1 MATQTGKMVDTSA
14 WKNNLRAY
22 EGPST
27 YFPPDPVIRGSV
39 NRAKDR
45 LKELQDPGYEIDQEE
60 LEMLMGFW
68 TYEEMSERQKK
79 LFANLDSQGRSRV
92 KKSYAMRYP
101 ALAQYEEML
110 ERDGFTVDGWGQFA
124 RANRNVS
131 GAKASHIGTKSDPDR
146 FIRESKREQLG
157 NLPNP
162 SSMEY
167 YSNRGTAHGDI
178 LLRQIEE
185 KFAQKKA
192 AKQQPS
198 KSGTL
203 TPKDGVMATNQ
214 ASNPQYSNPSFY
226 DVMAQ
231 DPQRARK
238 EVQRQNQFWNN
249 ASAAGLS
256 SQQITRLLKLN
267 DINYDLQ
274 GATGSKARSL
284 RNEKAGLIRYLNS
297 AGIAGQRG
305 TQDYSESQWMAA
317 FNRLGGGGGT
327 TSGKKTAMRGGKKAA
342 PLGLQ
347 SYSSTARGVS
357 PGIGGGIAQKGV
369 FRSEPGRTITKDY
382 LRHTQHDV
390 DQLLAKAEKQKKTG
404 KKQLGKQEI
413 SRLREYGFSETGESL
428 AFQNQ
433 GGSAGGELAAAY
445 RSAQGANLDRYDQ
458 MLGLYG
464 SQLGALGVPGG
475 GVFGGGGQPQTR
487 SASISQSRQNTG
499 WGPGPGSASARR
511 TTTGATPSR
520 TAAGGTLGG
529 GAFGGGTAAPG
540 GLGGA
545 FGAAE
550 GYYQQMLG
558 LGDTFGRTQKELIDR
573 NLAQRQ
579 SRAKQDLISSGL
591 YGSTVSPA
599 ISRGLEFD
607 ADFQKRAVDE
617 AAQRQRMASLGT
629 MGGFYERTGQA
640 GLGLVS
646 GLAGA
651 MERRT
656 DQYPDL
662 GFYSQ
667 LLEKSAAAPRR
678 ANAPRGVV
686 RL

>member
-1 MATQTGKMVDTSA
+1 MALT
-14 WKNNLRAY
+14 
-22 EGPST
+22 
-27 YFPPDPVIRGSV
+27 
-39 NRAKDR
+39 
-45 LKELQDPGYEIDQEE
+45 
-60 LEMLMGFW
+60 
-68 TYEEMSERQKK
+68 
-79 LFANLDSQGRSRV
+79 
-92 KKSYAMRYP
+92 
-101 ALAQYEEML
+101 
-110 ERDGFTVDGWGQFA
+110 
-124 RANRNVS
+124 
-131 GAKASHIGTKSDPDR
+131 
-146 FIRESKREQLG
+146 
-157 NLPNP
+157 NP

-185 KFAQKKA
+185 KFGQKKA

-198 KSGTL
+198 KFKTL
-203 TPKDGVMATNQ
+203 TPTDRDRQ
-214 ASNPQYSNPSFY
+214 L
-226 DVMAQ
+226 
-231 DPQRARK
+231 
-238 EVQRQNQFWNN
+238 QNQFWNN

-305 TQDYSESQWMAA
+305 TQDYSEQQWMATM
-317 FNRLGGGGGT
+317 NRLRGGT
-327 TSGKKTAMRGGKKAA
+327 ATPTRGSTTMATRGGKTAA
-342 PLGLQ
+342 PMGLQ
-347 SYSSTARGVS
+347 NYSSTARGVS
-357 PGIGGGIAQKGV
+357 PGQSGSIATKGV
-369 FRSEPGRTITKDY
+369 FRSAAGGRTITKDY
-382 LRHTQHDV
+382 RNFTQHEIDR
-390 DQLLAKAEKQKKTG
+390 LFGKIERGKKTG
-404 KKQLGKQEI
+404 RNQLSKQEK
-413 SRLREYGFSETGESL
+413 SRLREMGFSETGESL

-433 GGSAGGELAAAY
+433 GGGFAGDLTAAY
-445 RSAQGANLDRYDQ
+445 GSAQGANLDRYDQ

-464 SQLGALGVPGG
+464 GQLDALGVTG
-475 GVFGGGGQPQTR
+475 FGGGGSGGQPTKR
-487 SASISQSRQNTG
+487 QSVGINNTG

-540 GLGGA
+540 GFGGA

-558 LGDTFGRTQKELIDR
+558 LGDKFGSTQKELIDR

-617 AAQRQRMASLGT
+617 ASQRQRMASLGT

-667 LLEKSAAAPRR
+667 LLERSAAAPQR

>member
-1 MATQTGKMVDTSA
+1 MATQTGKVVNSFDM
-14 WKNNLRAY
+14 Y
-22 EGPST
+22 PST
-27 YFPPDPVIRGSV
+27 IRGSV
-39 NRAKDR
+39 NKAKDR

-68 TYEEMSERQKK
+68 TYEEMSERQQK

-92 KKSYAMRYP
+92 MKSYAMRY
-101 ALAQYEEML
+101 
-110 ERDGFTVDGWGQFA
+110 GFTVDGWGQFA

-203 TPKDGVMATNQ
+203 TPKDGVMATQ
-214 ASNPQYSNPSFY
+214 AGIDERWAVQNPTDRDRQL
-226 DVMAQ
+226 
-231 DPQRARK
+231 
-238 EVQRQNQFWNN
+238 QNQFWNN

-256 SQQITRLLKLN
+256 PQQITRLLKLN
-267 DINYDLQ
+267 DVNYDLQ
-274 GATGSKARSL
+274 GATGSRARSL

-305 TQDYSESQWMAA
+305 TQDYSESQWMSA

-433 GGSAGGELAAAY
+433 GGGFAGDLTAAY
-445 RSAQGANLDRYDQ
+445 GSAQGANLDRYDQ

-464 SQLGALGVPGG
+464 GQLDALGVTG
-475 GVFGGGGQPQTR
+475 FGGGGSGGQPTKR
-487 SASISQSRQNTG
+487 QSVGINNTG

-667 LLEKSAAAPRR
+667 LLERSAAAPQR